1 MVYLLLALICLN
13 YLIVFNSVDIYT
25 FVRRLDDSWFR
36 CVYCGLFAC
45 WVELGCL
52 LAVLVLYDFWLLRGF
67 LGLGR
72 LLLHFL
78 CGWFVVLGDL
88 IVGGYVCCCLVACFI
103 MDLPGWFCKLI
114 CLVDFVVWVVYICGC
129 LVSVCLV
136 VELVVGSWA
145 GLLFW

>member
-1 MVYLLLALICLN
+1 MILGFV
-13 YLIVFNSVDIYT
+13 VFTV
-25 FVRRLDDSWFR
+25 V
-36 CVYCGLFAC
+36 
-45 WVELGCL
+45 CL
-52 LAVLVLYDFWLLRGF
+52 LAGWNLGVCGLCLYFYDFWLLRGF
-67 LGLGR
+67 LGLER

-78 CGWFVVLGDL
+78 CGWFVALGDL
-88 IVGGYVCCCLVACFI
+88 IVGGYVCCCLVGCFI